1 MPLRIG
7 NYTAITSDVYKDL
20 ELSAARVSQ
29 LKREGRFDG
38 AWVKENGVLLWDLEI
53 ARECYESGWN
63 QRLKEEKS
71 PTRKKTKDLEIPAFN
86 DSRAK
91 SEHFR
96 SELARLDLETK
107 EEQLVEASRVELE
120 AFSAA
125 RAVRDALGN
134 IPDRVSNQ
142 LAAETDSVVIH
153 QLLTKEIR
161 RALETLTD
169 A

>member
-1 MPLRIG
+1 VPLK
-7 NYTAITSDVYKDL
+7 TASHTATTAEVLKRL
-20 ELSAARVSQ
+20 GLSAARVSQ
-29 LKREGRFDG
+29 LKKEGRFDG
-38 AWVKENGVLLWDLEI
+38 AWAKEKGVLLWDLEL
-53 ARECYESGWN
+53 AQKCYDSGFN
-63 QRLKEEKS
+63 QRLKEES
-71 PTRKKTKDLEIPAFN
+71 PTRKKTKDLEIPNFN
-86 DSRAK
+86 ESRAK

-107 EEQLVEASRVELE
+107 EEQLVEAARVELE

-142 LAAETDSVVIH
+142 LAAETDPVAIH